1 MEIKMKPQEIVNC
14 LEGLLKVIELE
25 EKYCETNATA
35 KFPPSIAIAIAK
47 NKKTLEE
54 EVTIIQEQQQKN
66 QMIAENS
73 GKELKDVQEQK
84 DLLQT
89 ELTIEI
95 YEVSEND
102 LLKSKDLSS
111 SDFCNLLFM
120 LKQ

>member
-25 EKYCETNATA
+25 EKYCEINATA

-47 NKKTLEE
+47 NKKALEE

-89 ELTIEI
+89 ELTLEI
-95 YEVSEND
+95 YDVSEND